1 MLLMQ
6 FYAVTDFELSWVYI
20 VNVGR
25 VWWFCFCTERRFGGN
40 YRPQL
45 HRKINFSTLEVKA
58 FGTSEM
64 FVFMYQSR
72 PRQHIL

>member
-1 MLLMQ
+1 MPLMQ
-6 FYAVTDFELSWVYI
+6 FCAVTVSELSWDYI
-20 VNVGR
+20 VNVGL
-25 VWWFCFCTERRFGGN
+25 VWWFCFCAERRFRGD

-45 HRKINFSTLEVKA
+45 HRHISVSTLEVKA

-72 PRQHIL
+72 PRQHVL

>member
-1 MLLMQ
+1 MPLMQ
-6 FYAVTDFELSWVYI
+6 FYDVIDFELSWVYI

-40 YRPQL
+40 YHPQL
-45 HRKINFSTLEVKA
+45 HRKIKFSTLEVKE
-58 FGTSEM
+58 FGTAEM

-72 PRQHIL
+72 RRQHIL